1 MDTHAAVRRLQA
13 HGLTLEQAEDIT
25 EVIQEATA
33 PVPTHADL
41 RTFVLEQ
48 DLKLE
53 RLRTEIHQEFGR
65 VHAALAGLAEQMA
78 HLVDLVRTRRPRH

>member
-1 MDTHAAVRRLQA
+1 MDTYGAIRRLQT

-25 EVIQEATA
+25 AVIQEAIA
-33 PVPTHADL
+33 PVPSQMEL

-53 RLRTEIHQEFGR
+53 RLRTEMHQEFGR
-65 VHAALAGLAEQMA
+65 MHAAIVGLSQQLTGVAE
-78 HLVDLVRTRRPRH
+78 LVRTRRQRS

>member
-1 MDTHAAVRRLQA
+1 MDTYAAIRRLQS

-25 EVIQEATA
+25 AVIVEAVT
-33 PVPTHADL
+33 PVPTRTDL

-53 RLRTEIHQEFGR
+53 RLRTDMHQEFGR
-65 VHAALAGLAEQMA
+65 IHAAIAGISQQITGLAE
-78 HLVDLVRTRRPRH
+78 LVRTRRQRS

>member
-1 MDTHAAVRRLQA
+1 MDTYGAIRRLQT

-25 EVIQEATA
+25 AVIQEAIA
-33 PVPTHADL
+33 PVPSQMEL

-53 RLRTEIHQEFGR
+53 RLRTEMHQEFGR
-65 VHAALAGLAEQMA
+65 IHAAIAGISQQITGLAE
-78 HLVDLVRTRRPRH
+78 LVRTRRPRS